1 VSTAAAAGKGPA
13 LLASAAPASTSP
25 AADSK
30 RPDPRG
36 PQSVPGATANG
47 TATGTTAP
55 VDAAPAA
62 PDASP
67 GARPDLV
74 RAGQQ
79 WLDAYQRR
87 DRDAMAASGTDN
99 ITVSDERSVTE
110 RFPAWQNNVRRDLDQ
125 VELEL
130 TGDTALLTARMT
142 EHADG
147 AQAGQHVSRVS
158 QIWVRRGGRWRLAD
172 VRIIG
177 EARLNQIVR

>member
-1 VSTAAAAGKGPA
+1 
-13 LLASAAPASTSP
+13 
-25 AADSK
+25 
-30 RPDPRG
+30 
-36 PQSVPGATANG
+36 
-47 TATGTTAP
+47 
-55 VDAAPAA
+55 
-62 PDASP
+62 
-67 GARPDLV
+67 V

-87 DRDAMAASGTDN
+87 DRDAMATAGTEN
-99 ITVSDERSVTE
+99 ITISDERAAGE
-110 RFPAWQNNVRRDLDQ
+110 RFPAWQASVRRDLDQ

-142 EHADG
+142 ERADG

-177 EARLNQIVR
+177 EARLSQIVR